1 MTSMDLNGRK
11 QKMNNTIQEDILGE
25 EMHNTGKQN
34 FKWTTNVH
42 ENRKNVN
49 LPNSYMMPGDDIN

>member
-1 MTSMDLNGRK
+1 
-11 QKMNNTIQEDILGE
+11 MNNTIQEDILGE

-34 FKWTTNVH
+34 IKWTTNVH

-49 LPNSYMMPGDDIN
+49 LPHSYMMPGDDIN